1 MTRLVRLLPP
11 SNAGAADQPKAAVPD
26 LASKL
31 HMRLQEYI
39 NRVLA
44 SLSDAS
50 RALHV
55 DGFAAGC
62 NCLVVMHEAMKAA
75 PDCMKPLIGPL
86 LRAMHRLAKEHN
98 QSPTAGLLSAKP
110 DQPAR
115 LQPTDATY
123 GSGSWFMWH
132 ALNVAV
138 PSALTLSAD
147 HRKHFLSTL
156 VMLITGQSVRA
167 GTTDPSIL
175 HLILTMLRKW
185 LLDPGSAHLSAKEL
199 LVIIQR
205 IAQLD
210 RMHAI
215 PLGLKP
221 VWDKDFLELLYDTI
235 TQQAAEQFGN
245 EVFNRVER
253 TFCCGLQSSDPA
265 VRNKGQDWDF
275 VAHTF
280 WLKHGVSMLFD
291 SLHLADGITLAYN
304 SEPAP
309 GSTPEG
315 AALARIAPLELPAAV
330 GELLQNSVAFMQDQS
345 SVGSEALVSCLIEL
359 VQQGAAVAH
368 HLWVLLF
375 PIVWSSLLKE
385 QQTALAKPI
394 IQLLAKEHHT
404 RQAVS
409 LRPTVGQTLLEGIS
423 QSQPQPKIP
432 AEMIKYM
439 GRHVHA
445 WHIAISMLEG
455 HVVLFPN
462 DMRCFDAL
470 CHLYRALAEED
481 MAFGLWHRRAA
492 ADDTRIA
499 LALGQHG
506 FLVQAQLQ
514 FLELMGRGVS
524 GGIHGI
530 TKNEMVL
537 WHQQYLACC
546 VELNQWDTVV
556 EYAKVTDNCPLQIDA
571 MVQLHD
577 WQTLKSMVLPKAQ
590 IEDSASA
597 TIVRAQMHLQELQV
611 VDVDRICKQAMHQS
625 VQHWWNMPEG
635 NPWSY
640 APVLHAFQRV
650 VELQESWR
658 IMVEFNTHGGA
669 GQQYQDHKEI
679 CETWKLR
686 TPNDWEPI
694 HWWSQLLSWRNQVML
709 NYIC

>member
-1 MTRLVRLLPP
+1 
-11 SNAGAADQPKAAVPD
+11 
-26 LASKL
+26 
-31 HMRLQEYI
+31 
-39 NRVLA
+39 
-44 SLSDAS
+44 
-50 RALHV
+50 
-55 DGFAAGC
+55 
-62 NCLVVMHEAMKAA
+62 MHEAMKAA

-265 VRNKGQDWDF
+265 VRNKFFRLYADRVPPNLFDRLRYIIQGQDWDF

-304 SEPAP
+304 SAHVPSLLSTASDAGTPTRLAPGAEPEPKGELKADAANVQLTSSRGVETVSTDNAVVQTEPAP

-611 VDVDRICKQAMHQS
+611 VDVDRICKQ
-625 VQHWWNMPEG
+625 V
-635 NPWSY
+635 
-640 APVLHAFQRV
+640 
-650 VELQESWR
+650 
-658 IMVEFNTHGGA
+658 
-669 GQQYQDHKEI
+669 
-679 CETWKLR
+679 
-686 TPNDWEPI
+686 
-694 HWWSQLLSWRNQVML
+694 
-709 NYIC
+709 